1 MITANEAR
9 NLGARF
15 DENKKFELLQKIENQ
30 IKTNASLGFLSV
42 VINSFYSNS
51 KLVSNMEQKVLD
63 EIENKGFKYNRCDT
77 KYDLRITW

>member
-9 NLGARF
+9 NLGARV

-30 IKTNASLGFLSV
+30 IKTRASLGFVSAV
-42 VINSFYSNS
+42 VNSFYSS
-51 KLVSNMEQKVLD
+51 PRLISNIEQQVLD
-63 EIENKGFKYNRCDT
+63 ELKNKGFKYNRCDT